1 MAGLAQGFQVLTV
14 MSSALRQWKHVMNL
28 LGWCIN
34 TLRKALFT
42 KRMSSGIAVTDSLP
56 GATVAT
62 LGGGISIIM
71 FVAPGFLL
79 GVLLTEAAVRE
90 IRTAWIRTGTLRFSR
105 HQFHLLA
112 A

>member
-1 MAGLAQGFQVLTV
+1 
-14 MSSALRQWKHVMNL
+14 MNL

-56 GATVAT
+56 GTTVAT
-62 LGGGISIIM
+62 LGGRISIIM

-79 GVLLTEAAVRE
+79 GVLLTEATVRE
-90 IRTAWIRTGTLRFSR
+90 IRTAWIRTGTLRLSR

>member
-1 MAGLAQGFQVLTV
+1 
-14 MSSALRQWKHVMNL
+14 MNL
-28 LGWCIN
+28 LGWCID
-34 TLRKALFT
+34 TLRKALFD
-42 KRMSSGIAVTDSLP
+42 KADEQRIAVTDSLP
-56 GATVAT
+56 GTTVAT

-79 GVLLTEAAVRE
+79 GMLLTEATVRE

>member
-1 MAGLAQGFQVLTV
+1 
-14 MSSALRQWKHVMNL
+14 MNL

-34 TLRKALFT
+34 TLRKAFFT
-42 KRMSSGIAVTDSLP
+42 KRMSSGIAVTDSLL
-56 GATVAT
+56 GTTVAT

-71 FVAPGFLL
+71 FVASGFLL
-79 GVLLTEAAVRE
+79 GVLLTEATVRE
-90 IRTAWIRTGTLRFSR
+90 IRTAWIRTGTLRLSR

>member
-1 MAGLAQGFQVLTV
+1 
-14 MSSALRQWKHVMNL
+14 MNL

-42 KRMSSGIAVTDSLP
+42 KRMSSGIAVTDALP
-56 GATVAT
+56 CTTVAT
-62 LGGGISIIM
+62 LGGVISIIM

-79 GVLLTEAAVRE
+79 GVLLTEATVRK